1 MLCFY
6 MRCHGNSNPSP
17 SPSPT
22 RGHPKCDCYDPQS
35 TLDGNRIKKRS
46 HLAPNVGLLTSRS
59 VARIMKKGGIHLKG
73 AADPSWCFALWFPQ
87 SGELLL
93 VAAAPDARCTGCTAI
108 SWSQQTPSTS
118 PDFDDNGAGGIC
130 RTVLGGISPS
140 STVPM
145 RGLFLGR
152 LPCDGAP
159 LSRSIW
165 GCGGFCHG
173 EMSGMLSTP
182 GGGCLDEKENQSLEK
197 TVLYSY
203 YILEIGD
210 PLVYASVLIIH
221 NFLSFLSVPM
231 GITRW
236 AKLAQGCLS
245 ISATV
250 SGFDDNCSAISPRRV
265 SIWQTTM
272 FDIARGAIIQV

>member
-1 MLCFY
+1 
-6 MRCHGNSNPSP
+6 
-17 SPSPT
+17 
-22 RGHPKCDCYDPQS
+22 
-35 TLDGNRIKKRS
+35 
-46 HLAPNVGLLTSRS
+46 
-59 VARIMKKGGIHLKG
+59 
-73 AADPSWCFALWFPQ
+73 
-87 SGELLL
+87 
-93 VAAAPDARCTGCTAI
+93 
-108 SWSQQTPSTS
+108 
-118 PDFDDNGAGGIC
+118 
-130 RTVLGGISPS
+130 
-140 STVPM
+140 
-145 RGLFLGR
+145 
-152 LPCDGAP
+152 
-159 LSRSIW
+159 
-165 GCGGFCHG
+165 
-173 EMSGMLSTP
+173 MSGMLSTP

-203 YILEIGD
+203 YILTRKHYIVIGD